1 MPKRKLSDQEA
12 KELANKIAQQLIP
25 VTPSSDT
32 DLAVE
37 SYMRKYNEVMDSIE
51 KYNSSII

>member
-1 MPKRKLSDQEA
+1 MSKRKLSDQEA
-12 KELANKIAQQLIP
+12 RDLAKKIAQQLIP
-25 VTPSSDT
+25 VNPSSDT

-37 SYMRKYNEVMDSIE
+37 NYMRKYNEVMDSIE